1 MSNRFMG
8 MSTPQEALDVIALL
22 IHMEE
27 PLHSQ
32 DEWLKAAVALGF
44 VQVEGCE

>member
-1 MSNRFMG
+1 MSSRFMG

>member
-1 MSNRFMG
+1 MWMS
-8 MSTPQEALDVIALL
+8 SPQEALNVIVEM
-22 IHMEE
+22 IRMQE
-27 PLHSQ
+27 PIEAQ

>member
-1 MSNRFMG
+1 MSSRFMW
-8 MSTPQEALDVIALL
+8 MSSPQEALDIIAEM

-27 PLHSQ
+27 LIEVQ
-32 DEWLKAAVALGF
+32 DDWLKAAVALGF